1 MNEIKELDKLYNNMD
16 AEYYYIV
23 KEILEH
29 NEFIKRL
36 NYNHH
41 ENRSVFVHSLMVSTL
56 SYKIAKKMKLDYKS
70 AAIGGLLHDFYYE
83 DWQLSKKK
91 GIKNLHGFVH
101 AREAYEN
108 SNIHFKNLTNY
119 KVNDIIIK
127 HMFPLNI
134 KPPKYIEGWIVT
146 LFDKLVSLE
155 IFKTPNQLYKY
166 VGLSLIFNGLK
177 IKRW

>member
-1 MNEIKELDKLYNNMD
+1 
-16 AEYYYIV
+16 
-23 KEILEH
+23 
-29 NEFIKRL
+29 
-36 NYNHH
+36 
-41 ENRSVFVHSLMVSTL
+41 
-56 SYKIAKKMKLDYKS
+56 MKLDYKS

-108 SNIHFKNLTNY
+108 ANIHFKNLTNY

-146 LFDKLVSLE
+146 LGDKLVSLE

-166 VGLSLIFNGLK
+166 VGLALIFNGLK
-177 IKRW
+177 IKR